1 MGSGLANIVR
11 RRAVLDNQWT
21 YSFLKKEGCLG
32 ERNVLRIQR
41 VGEPC
46 G

>member
-21 YSFLKKEGCLG
+21 YSFLFKKVGCLG
-32 ERNVLRIQR
+32 
-41 VGEPC
+41 
-46 G
+46 